1 MTAMYCVVA
10 CHDSPSP
17 HPGSRNRSHL
27 SLFPQLYSKMAIA
40 HGLHSPRD
48 DTPAF
53 DPRMFYTLQLAST
66 PTYTLNTRA
75 FQGTSHAP
83 EFMLQR
89 TQASENWQL
98 FYQSG
103 HYFIRNF
110 DFGPQWQLGFA
121 EGESS
126 PRTPL
131 LLPQSGGIA
140 QQWTLNKV
148 DGGWE
153 IANELAG
160 NGSRYALEGTGK
172 VPSMLQT
179 GYEKSD
185 AIWSIVANP
194 R

>member
-1 MTAMYCVVA
+1 MTAMSCIGA

-17 HPGSRNRSHL
+17 HPSSRNRSHL
-27 SLFPQLYSKMAIA
+27 SLFPQLYSRMAVA
-40 HGLHSPRD
+40 QTRHSTRD

-53 DPRMFYTLQLAST
+53 DPHMFYTLQLAST

-83 EFMLQR
+83 EFMVQR

-98 FYQSG
+98 FSQSG

-110 DFGPQWQLGFA
+110 DFGPKWQLGFSKS
-121 EGESS
+121 ETS
-126 PRTPL
+126 PQTPL
-131 LLPQSGGIA
+131 LYPQSGGIE
-140 QQWTLNKV
+140 QQWTFNKV

-160 NGSRYALEGTGK
+160 NGSRYALEGSVK

-179 GYEKSD
+179 GNEKSD